1 MKTVTIPDI
10 GEIKLVKST
19 RNRSIRLSVTHSGVR
34 VSLPYW
40 TPYTVGIA
48 FAQQHSAWLQA
59 ELAKQSKPHLVAEQ
73 KVGKLHRLHF
83 ERVDKHTKPTSRVT
97 TTKIIIK
104 LLPGESPDDTEPQS
118 RAVKAVHRALKKET
132 EQLMPPRLARLAEQH
147 GFSYHSVSA
156 KQLKRRWGSCDNH
169 HNIVINFFLMELPWE
184 LIDYVLLHELTHTEH
199 LHHGPDF
206 WARLKQACPRAL
218 DLRHQ
223 MKQYQPIIQ
232 SDDSD

>member
-1 MKTVTIPDI
+1 MKTVTLTDV

-40 TPYTVGIA
+40 TPYTMGIA
-48 FAQQHSAWLQA
+48 FAQQHSDWLRN
-59 ELAKQSKPHLVAEQ
+59 ELAKYNKKLLVPEQ
-73 KVGKLHRLHF
+73 KVGKLHRLYF
-83 ERVDKHTKPTSRVT
+83 EHIDASTKPSSRVT
-97 TTKIIIK
+97 ATKIIVK
-104 LLPGESPDDTEPQS
+104 LLPGEFADDKEPQI

-132 EQLMPPRLARLAEQH
+132 EQLMPQRLARLAKEH
-147 GFSYHSVSA
+147 GFSYQSVSA

-169 HNIVINFFLMELPWE
+169 HNIVINFYLMELPWE

-199 LHHGPDF
+199 LHHGADF
-206 WARLKQACPRAL
+206 WARLKQVCPRAL

-223 MKQYQPIIQ
+223 IKQYQPIIQ
-232 SDDSD
+232 GNATD